1 LKLRCEVSELHFEC
15 EEKEKTLKT
24 LEQDFIESRVK
35 VQALTEK
42 KNKALIKV
50 LELEALNL
58 DNKDNRLVALEDEV
72 KQL

>member
-1 LKLRCEVSELHFEC
+1 VSELHFEC